1 MADHTSPTSGQEP
14 TAGTAA
20 GIAGTSYRPQ
30 AGDAGNDERPGA
42 DGERRTP
49 SDEQSQETQGK
60 HLDMSREEALA
71 ALNAARKEA
80 AENRRKAK
88 ELDDLKRE
96 LENAKLSETE
106 RLQRERD
113 EAKAEIATITLHA
126 QERVVRSEVKAVA
139 RDLGLKPELAL
150 RLIDQSAISFDDDG
164 DPTNIAELLT
174 QAIADYGLATSAP
187 ASSAASAA
195 QPTAQ
200 TSAPRAPAASQAP
213 HAPQTGAT
221 NPPRSGQV
229 NGPAGRFS
237 RDEIP
242 NLTDPRLWKRG

>member
-1 MADHTSPTSGQEP
+1 MEYNQMADTNLPTSGQEP

-20 GIAGTSYRPQ
+20 GMAGTSYRPQ

-49 SDEQSQETQGK
+49 SDESQGK
-60 HLDMSREEALA
+60 HPDMSREEALA

-96 LENAKLSETE
+96 IENAKLSETE
-106 RLQRERD
+106 RLQKERD

-126 QERVVRSEVKAVA
+126 QERVVRSEVRAVA

-150 RLIDQSAISFDDDG
+150 RLIDSAAISFDDDG
-164 DPTNIAELLT
+164 DPTNISELLT
-174 QAIADYGLATSAP
+174 QAMTDYGLAPSAP
-187 ASSAASAA
+187 VTSTAPSA
-195 QPTAQ
+195 QPPAQ
-200 TSAPRAPAASQAP
+200 PSAPRAAQAP

-229 NGPAGRFS
+229 NGAAGVFS